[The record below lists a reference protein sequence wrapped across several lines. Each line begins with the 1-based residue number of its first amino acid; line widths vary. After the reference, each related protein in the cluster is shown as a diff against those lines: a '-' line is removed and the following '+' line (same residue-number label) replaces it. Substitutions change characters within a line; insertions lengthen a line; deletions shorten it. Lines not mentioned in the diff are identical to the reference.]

1 MRKVSRSE
9 NNINNNIKEA
19 MEHTAGQWAPTPGGN
34 KNCIGMRN
42 GRDKCVNELSQGY
55 SPNKAEYGSSQC
67 KQCQNYDSAHM
78 SSKKNKDA
86 IASFKAMMVNKHG
99 SATPMNQPIGHDEFI
114 DIRNKTE
121 TLRGR
126 GVLSEPEY
134 HSEMLINYTRHHA
147 NGHCLQEGCEFTTP
161 VEVIQKRHQMM
172 VDQAR
177 IDHNKLSSV
186 VEATDDPLAFA
197 HSLQTAP
204 KQKDQNQPIL
214 EPSEAVEG
222 EGIGALGELAAL
234 ASFKAMMVNKH
245 GSATPMDQP
254 IGHDEF
260 IDIRNKTERNRSRGV
275 LTEPEYHTEMLINY
289 NRHYANGHCLQEGCE
304 FTTPFEV
311 IRQRHQMMV
320 DKAHIDHDKLGSI
333 VQAGAWPSETDWD
346 GHLHNLE
353 ELLAE
358 TQKGVGWHAAK
369 DEMKEMK
376 AHDKLAKDLQKV
388 IDDIKKVMK
397 FPAAK
402 TASVETDDW
411 RDDHSNLDS
420 DW

>member
-9 NNINNNIKEA
+9 DQNVSFNLRNA
-19 MEHTAGQWAPTPGGN
+19 MVVESTDDEKGHYKYIHKQ
-34 KNCIGMRN
+34 N
-42 GRDKCVNELSQGY
+42 GKWVVVQKGTGKVLSTH
-55 SPNKAEYGSSQC
+55 
-67 KQCQNYDSAHM
+67 DSE
-78 SSKKNKDA
+78 NDA

-126 GVLSEPEY
+126 GVLTEPEY

-147 NGHCLQEGCEFTTP
+147 NGHCLQEGCGFTTP
-161 VEVIQKRHQMM
+161 VEVMQKRHQMM
-172 VDQAR
+172 VDQAQ

-186 VEATDDPLAFA
+186 
-197 HSLQTAP
+197 
-204 KQKDQNQPIL
+204 
-214 EPSEAVEG
+214 
-222 EGIGALGELAAL
+222 
-234 ASFKAMMVNKH
+234 
-245 GSATPMDQP
+245 
-254 IGHDEF
+254 
-260 IDIRNKTERNRSRGV
+260 
-275 LTEPEYHTEMLINY
+275 
-289 NRHYANGHCLQEGCE
+289 
-304 FTTPFEV
+304 
-311 IRQRHQMMV
+311 
-320 DKAHIDHDKLGSI
+320 

-369 DEMKEMK
+369 DEKKEMK

-397 FPAAK
+397 FPPAK
-402 TASVETDDW
+402 TASVESDDW
-411 RDDHSNLDS
+411 RDEHSNLDS

>member
-9 NNINNNIKEA
+9 DSINNNIKEVMA
-19 MEHTAGQWAPTPGGN
+19 KEAGIADIPHNIVTHLPTLIPTVAAEAGLLTGLVKNIKNRNKTAPNPTPGTDEAYNATGF
-34 KNCIGMRN
+34 MSP
-42 GRDKCVNELSQGY
+42 SQI
-55 SPNKAEYGSSQC
+55 
-67 KQCQNYDSAHM
+67 QNY
-78 SSKKNKDA
+78 KNKDA
-86 IASFKAMMVNKHG
+86 VEKDSSF
-99 SATPMNQPIGHDEFI
+99 EE
-114 DIRNKTE
+114 R
-121 TLRGR
+121 
-126 GVLSEPEY
+126 Y
-134 HSEMLINYTRHHA
+134 
-147 NGHCLQEGCEFTTP
+147 
-161 VEVIQKRHQMM
+161 
-172 VDQAR
+172 
-177 IDHNKLSSV
+177 
-186 VEATDDPLAFA
+186 ATDDPLAFA

-234 ASFKAMMVNKH
+234 S
-245 GSATPMDQP
+245 S
-254 IGHDEF
+254 
-260 IDIRNKTERNRSRGV
+260 KT
-275 LTEPEYHTEMLINY
+275 
-289 NRHYANGHCLQEGCE
+289 
-304 FTTPFEV
+304 
-311 IRQRHQMMV
+311 
-320 DKAHIDHDKLGSI
+320 
-333 VQAGAWPSETDWD
+333 AGAWPSETDWD

-369 DEMKEMK
+369 DEKKEMK

>member
-9 NNINNNIKEA
+9 DQNVSFNLRNA
-19 MEHTAGQWAPTPGGN
+19 M
-34 KNCIGMRN
+34 
-42 GRDKCVNELSQGY
+42 
-55 SPNKAEYGSSQC
+55 
-67 KQCQNYDSAHM
+67 
-78 SSKKNKDA
+78 
-86 IASFKAMMVNKHG
+86 
-99 SATPMNQPIGHDEFI
+99 
-114 DIRNKTE
+114 
-121 TLRGR
+121 
-126 GVLSEPEY
+126 
-134 HSEMLINYTRHHA
+134 
-147 NGHCLQEGCEFTTP
+147 
-161 VEVIQKRHQMM
+161 
-172 VDQAR
+172 
-177 IDHNKLSSV
+177 V

-234 ASFKAMMVNKH
+234 S
-245 GSATPMDQP
+245 S
-254 IGHDEF
+254 
-260 IDIRNKTERNRSRGV
+260 KT
-275 LTEPEYHTEMLINY
+275 
-289 NRHYANGHCLQEGCE
+289 
-304 FTTPFEV
+304 
-311 IRQRHQMMV
+311 
-320 DKAHIDHDKLGSI
+320 
-333 VQAGAWPSETDWD
+333 AGAWPSETDWD